1 MNQIKLC
8 FAIAG
13 VVLLS
18 MSLGVSIFR
27 SGISSTSILIA
38 LALSLVIAWFISQQK
53 KASREPLMV
62 LKAIANGDTSLGLT
76 QTHPLRNQ
84 LIEVSAKL
92 KSVRLDAVEQ
102 ANYFQVLIQQI
113 NVGVIVVNDSGIIKQ
128 QNSAA
133 IRLVG
138 EKLGHIQAFHP
149 FYGYYR
155 KALFEPSSKLS
166 RITLPWQ
173 KNEHQ
178 DIFSVSIIKLELNGK
193 ILVSITFQSIYE
205 ELKLKEQEA
214 FKQLTQVLTHEVANS
229 ILPLSSLAETALD
242 RLPHELEFECDDDK
256 DDLAVAL
263 SAISS
268 RAIHLNQFITRFRT
282 FSGLPP
288 PNRKPCHLHDL
299 TDNVYQ
305 LMRQSILDNEITFNN
320 KVVYSQLLMV
330 DRSQIEQ
337 VLINL
342 ITNALEAISLIDAHD
357 DIEQIKQ
364 ITLESGHLSDGRAYI
379 DLKDSGTGISASAI
393 ANIFVPFFTT
403 KSNGSGI
410 GLALAK
416 TIMVQHGGD
425 LIYIT
430 SEERAN
436 KSAPSN
442 GACFRLLF

>member
-1 MNQIKLC
+1 MSQMKLS
-8 FAIAG
+8 FAILG

-18 MSLGVSIFR
+18 MSLGASIFR
-27 SGISSTSILIA
+27 SGVSSASMITA
-38 LALSLVIAWFISQQK
+38 LALSFVVAWFISQQK

-76 QTHPLRNQ
+76 QAHPLRNQ
-84 LIEVSAKL
+84 LMEVSAKL

-102 ANYFQVLIQQI
+102 ANFFQVLIQQI

-138 EKLGHIQAFHP
+138 EKLEHIHTSHP
-149 FYGYYR
+149 FYDNYN
-155 KALFEPSSKLS
+155 KALSEPSAKLT

-173 KNEHQ
+173 KRGHR
-178 DIFSVSIIKLELNGK
+178 DIFSVSIVKLELNGK

-288 PNRKPCHLHDL
+288 PNRKPCQLNDL
-299 TDNVYQ
+299 ADNVYQ
-305 LMRQSILDNEITFNN
+305 LMRQSVLDNGIKLDN

-330 DRSQIEQ
+330 DGGQIEQ

-342 ITNALEAISLIDAHD
+342 ITNALEAIALLDAHD
-357 DIEQIKQ
+357 DIKQIQQ
-364 ITLESGHLSDGRAYI
+364 ITLESGHLTDGRAYI
-379 DLKDSGTGISASAI
+379 DIKDSGGGISSAAI
-393 ANIFVPFFTT
+393 TNIFVPFFTT

-416 TIMVQHGGD
+416 RIMVQHGGD
-425 LIYIT
+425 LIYLTNEDLEKI
-430 SEERAN
+430 SV
-436 KSAPSN
+436 PST
-442 GACFRLLF
+442 GACFRMLF